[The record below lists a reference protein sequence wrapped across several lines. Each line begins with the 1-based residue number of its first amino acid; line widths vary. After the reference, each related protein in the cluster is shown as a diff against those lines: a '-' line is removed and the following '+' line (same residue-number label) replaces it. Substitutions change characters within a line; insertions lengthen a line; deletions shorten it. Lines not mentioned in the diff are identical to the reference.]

1 MRNIVPFLW
10 FADNNTEEAIHYY
23 CSVFPDS
30 GIQSITLYPD
40 EKLDEHFTGM
50 AGKVLTAE
58 FKLNGQRF
66 MALDSGPIFRFSE
79 AISLLVECE
88 DQKEMDY
95 YWERLSHNPENEQ
108 CGWCKDRFGLSWQ
121 IIPKDMG
128 KLLES
133 EATVQ
138 SMMQMKKI
146 DISELEKAGQA
157 G

>member
-10 FADNNTEEAIHYY
+10 FADNNAEEAIQYY

-30 GIQSITLYPD
+30 RIRSVTRYPD

-58 FKLNGQRF
+58 FELNGQRF
-66 MALDSGPIFRFSE
+66 MALDGGPVFRFSE
-79 AISLLVECE
+79 AVSLLVECE
-88 DQKEMDY
+88 DQKEIDY
-95 YWERLSHNPENEQ
+95 YWERLSHSPENEQ

-133 EATVQ
+133 DAAVQ
-138 SMMQMKKI
+138 AMMQMKKI